1 MKKVLVVLD
10 GFSVG
15 AMFANNGFTVVQDIT
30 EADLVC
36 FTGGEDVHPSYYG
49 EENVASYTNINRD
62 KYEIGILEKAKE
74 LDIPCVGICRGGQFL
89 NVMAG
94 GKMWQDVDNHGIA
107 GTHGVMIH
115 LEGEDEQTI
124 QCSST
129 HHQMMRVGPDSEL
142 IGIAMPSLS
151 TYKTNAEGTVNRLDE
166 DKGADV
172 EIVYHPKIQ
181 ALSFQPHPEFFQ
193 PDHEC
198 QQLFFRLINKY
209 LA

>member
-1 MKKVLVVLD
+1 MKKVYVVLD
-10 GFSVG
+10 GFAVG
-15 AMFANNGFTVVQDIT
+15 AMFANNGFRIVDDIT
-30 EADLVC
+30 EADIVC

-62 KYEIGILEKAKE
+62 KYEIGILEKCKE
-74 LDIPCVGICRGGQFL
+74 LDIPMVGICRGGQFL

-94 GKMWQDVDNHGIA
+94 GKMWQDVDNHGIG
-107 GTHGVMIH
+107 GTHGV
-115 LEGEDEQTI
+115 LVDGEI
-124 QCSST
+124 YQCSST
-129 HHQMMRVGPDSEL
+129 HHQMMRVGPDSVL
-142 IGIAMPSLS
+142 VGISSEPRS
-151 TYKTNAEGTVNRLDE
+151 TYKTNADGTIHHGVGD
-166 DKGADV
+166 DV
-172 EIVYHPKIQ
+172 EIVHHPKLN

>member
-49 EENVASYTNINRD
+49 EADVASYTNINRD
-62 KYEIGILEKAKE
+62 KYEIGIMNKCIE
-74 LDIPCVGICRGGQFL
+74 LDIPMVGICRGGQFL

-94 GKMWQDVDNHGIA
+94 GKMWQDVDNHGIG
-107 GTHGVMIH
+107 GTHGV
-115 LEGEDEQTI
+115 LVVGEDGDDEII

-129 HHQMMRVGPDSEL
+129 HHQMMRAGPDSEVV
-142 IGIAMPSLS
+142 GSASPPRS
-151 TYKTNAEGTVNRLDE
+151 TYKTNADGTVHD
-166 DKGADV
+166 DHVDV
-172 EIVYHPKIQ
+172 EIVHHPKMQ
-181 ALSFQPHPEFFQ
+181 SLSFQPHPEFYQ

-198 QQLFFRLINKY
+198 QKLFFRLINKY

>member
-1 MKKVLVVLD
+1 MKNVYVVLD
-10 GFSVG
+10 GFAVG
-15 AMFANNGFTVVQDIT
+15 AMFANNGFTVVDDIT

-49 EENVASYTNINRD
+49 EESVASYTNINRD
-62 KYEIGILEKAKE
+62 KYEIGILEKCKE
-74 LDIPCVGICRGGQFL
+74 LDIPMVGICRGGQFL

-94 GKMWQDVDNHGIA
+94 GKMWQDVDNHGIG

-115 LEGEDEQTI
+115 LEGEDEKTI

-142 IGIAMPSLS
+142 IGIAMPTRS
-151 TYKTNAEGTVNRLDE
+151 TYKTNAEGTVNKLDE
-166 DKGADV
+166 DMGVDV

-198 QQLFFRLINKY
+198 QVLFFSLINKY

>member
-1 MKKVLVVLD
+1 MKNVLVVLD
-10 GFSVG
+10 GFAVG
-15 AMFANNGFTVVQDIT
+15 AMFVNNGFTVVQDIR

-49 EENVASYTNINRD
+49 EKNVDSYTNIQRD
-62 KYEIGILEKAKE
+62 KYEINILELAKE

-107 GTHGVMIH
+107 GTHGV
-115 LEGEDEQTI
+115 LVSDDEGNQEI
-124 QCSST
+124 VQCSST
-129 HHQMMRVGPDSEL
+129 HHQMMRAGPDSEI
-142 IGIAMPSLS
+142 IGVATPARS
-151 TYKTNAEGTVNRLDE
+151 TYKTNAEGTFHDDQV
-166 DKGADV
+166 DV
-172 EIVYHPKIQ
+172 EIVLHPKIQ

-198 QQLFFRLINKY
+198 QKLFFSLINKY

>member
-1 MKKVLVVLD
+1 MKNVYVVLD
-10 GFSVG
+10 GFAVG
-15 AMFANNGFTVVQDIT
+15 AMFENNGFTVVQDIT
-30 EADLVC
+30 EADIVC

-62 KYEIGILEKAKE
+62 KFEIGILEKCKE
-74 LDIPCVGICRGGQFL
+74 LDIPMVGICRGGQFL

-94 GKMWQDVDNHGIA
+94 GKMWQDVDNHGIG
-107 GTHGVMIH
+107 GTHGV
-115 LEGEDEQTI
+115 LLRDEETGEEEII

-129 HHQMMRVGPDSEL
+129 HHQMMRAGPDSEV
-142 IGIAMPSLS
+142 IGVATPARS
-151 TYKTNAEGTVNRLDE
+151 TYKTNADGTIHHHLGVDT
-166 DKGADV
+166 
-172 EIVYHPKIQ
+172 EIVVHPKIN

-198 QQLFFRLINKY
+198 QQLFFRLIKKY